1 MTRST
6 WLALPALALALTVAG
21 CRDDNPAPAEP
32 QSAVTAQ
39 AATPAQE
46 PIRRPEQAIDPL
58 ERAQGVEQEVMDAK
72 AKQDAEI
79 EAGGG

>member
-1 MTRST
+1 MFRPMLIVAVL
-6 WLALPALALALTVAG
+6 LAVSG

-32 QSAVTAQ
+32 QSDAQ
-39 AATPAQE
+39 AAAATPARE

-58 ERAQGVEQEVMDAK
+58 ERAKGVEQEVFDAK
-72 AKQDAEI
+72 QKNDEAI